1 MQFQEQGQAE
11 KGEILDQWTSLA
23 ALWSVRIIYLFT
35 SADLE
40 ATFILSYSSPN
51 LWSKTEG
58 LCVLA
63 NIARHIS
70 AQRLT
75 CTEPSLVAVLV
86 SIRQLPHLP
95 PEAHEW
101 DRGLPVLWKSIWGS
115 VSAAVLQIGHR
126 WPPRDNHTT
135 AQTSAESNMCWEGW
149 PRSACAA
156 RSGGTPGALLPEGFL
171 RRGRKMK
178 QVSTFEKSLSFD
190 DKQIK
195 TELHVQRA
203 FWISLL
209 YAERST
215 TAKSSLLVSMVFFL
229 LACLCPLC
237 WTG

>member
-115 VSAAVLQIGHR
+115 VSAAALQIGHR

-171 RRGRKMK
+171 RRGGRWSRCPLSKSPSPLMTSK
-178 QVSTFEKSLSFD
+178 LRPSSTCKELSESLSSMQNAALQQNLPSWSPWF
-190 DKQIK
+190 
-195 TELHVQRA
+195 
-203 FWISLL
+203 
-209 YAERST
+209 
-215 TAKSSLLVSMVFFL
+215 SSY
-229 LACLCPLC
+229 
-237 WTG
+237 